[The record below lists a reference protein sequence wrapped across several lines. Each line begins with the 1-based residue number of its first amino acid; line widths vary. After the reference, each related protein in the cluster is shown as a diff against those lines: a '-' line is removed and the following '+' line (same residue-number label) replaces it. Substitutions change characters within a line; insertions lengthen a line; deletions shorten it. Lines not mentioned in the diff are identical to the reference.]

1 MTYLQPTS
9 AALTVNSP
17 PSLIDYFLLALYL
30 KRQFFKMFV
39 RMFVEVTYIST
50 FFQWSG
56 ISAIGEITRTWEDV
70 LLETTNMLITA
81 CHYLNDNNSYVF

>member
-1 MTYLQPTS
+1 
-9 AALTVNSP
+9 
-17 PSLIDYFLLALYL
+17 
-30 KRQFFKMFV
+30 
-39 RMFVEVTYIST
+39 MFVEVTYIST

-56 ISAIGEITRTWEDV
+56 ISAIGEIQVTWTWEDV